1 MSGETD
7 LRKLLSSMKPSLSGE
22 RYVFVSLTKTMGEM
36 AGITPWA
43 LISED
48 EGTTVIIEKG
58 KAESNA
64 LPYQGAFSRITLTV
78 HSSLEAVGLT
88 AAVANK
94 LTQHGISANVVAAF
108 FHDHIFVP
116 EEKAER
122 ALGAIQELARENGLP
137 NGAVE

>member
-1 MSGETD
+1 VENPVSGETD

-22 RYVFVSLTKTMGEM
+22 RYVFVSLTKTMGELS
-36 AGITPWA
+36 GITPWA

-64 LPYQGAFSRITLTV
+64 LPYQGAFRRITLTV

-88 AAVANK
+88 AAVSAK
-94 LTQHGISANVVAAF
+94 LTSYGISANVVAAF

-116 EEKAER
+116 EDKAEQTMQ
-122 ALGAIQELARENGLP
+122 ALQELARESKP
-137 NGAVE
+137 TE